1 MVQNIIY
8 EDEELLVVYK
18 PAKIAVQTKRFGQMD
33 MESLLKN
40 YLAGKEEGCPA
51 GRAVP
56 YLAVIHR
63 LDQPVEG
70 LLVFAKTPEAAADLS
85 AQASGKDSMRKEY
98 LAVVCGR
105 PDQLK
110 GQLRDWLLKDGRTNT
125 SRAVPKGTKGA
136 KEALLQYEL
145 LETCAGRS
153 LLRIRLQ
160 TGRHH
165 QIRVQFAHAG
175 LPLFGDSKYNPDPG
189 EGSVALCADQLT
201 FSHPK
206 SGKRLTF
213 SCRPQNPAFAKFQIP
228 G

>member
-70 LLVFAKTPEAAADLS
+70 LLVFAKTLEAAADLS
-85 AQASGKDSMRKEY
+85 VQASGKDSMRKEY

-165 QIRVQFAHAG
+165 QIRVQFSSRNHA
-175 LPLFGDSKYNPDPG
+175 LWGDQRYNSNAKKG
-189 EGSVALCADQLT
+189 QQIALHSYRLSFPHPVTKEILT
-201 FSHPK
+201 FTSEIDRYP
-206 SGKRLTF
+206 F
-213 SCRPQNPAFAKFQIP
+213 NI
-228 G
+228 